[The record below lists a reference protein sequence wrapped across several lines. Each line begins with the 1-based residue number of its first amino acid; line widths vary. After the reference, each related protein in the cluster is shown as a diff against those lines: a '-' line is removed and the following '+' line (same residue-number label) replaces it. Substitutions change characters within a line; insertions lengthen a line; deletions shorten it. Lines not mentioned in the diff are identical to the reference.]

1 MNSALNNQSVVV
13 VGGTSGMGLAIAR
26 LAASRGAYVTIGS
39 RSPDKVAAAASEIGV
54 TGKPVDTTN
63 EDSVREFFSAA
74 GHMDQCQKAM
84 PRAGGRGPLLK
95 KENISPALADPAD
108 TFWPWP
114 PGHCPR
120 NQNAF

>member
-13 VGGTSGMGLAIAR
+13 VGGTPGMGLAIAR

-63 EDSVREFFSAA
+63 EASVREFFSAA
-74 GHMDQCQKAM
+74 GQVDHRHGQLCSHGHAE
-84 PRAGGRGPLLK
+84 GFSTCGR
-95 KENISPALADPAD
+95 
-108 TFWPWP
+108 
-114 PGHCPR
+114 
-120 NQNAF
+120 